1 MFFKKKEEIE
11 FPKTVEI
18 NSTSYTVVVSFYK
31 KKSSSVSF
39 KENTLHFR
47 LSSYL
52 SYNETRSHFKSL
64 LDSIS
69 KKLSTLNISST
80 SFKDIIEKKMFY
92 FAGKQFTIILH
103 NKRITKISDSVV
115 YVDEN
120 LSLEIMEKKI
130 KKLLLKHFSQNLVDY
145 VHYINSIS
153 YRAPITGVV
162 VKDVSSKWGHCTH
175 TNEILMNI
183 KLLNAPKEVLDY
195 VIYHELSHVKH
206 KNHSS
211 AFWNEVAR
219 FCPNYKYLRSELK
232 KNPPSFLCLD
242 NNY

>member
-1 MFFKKKEEIE
+1 MFFKKKEDIE

-18 NSTSYTVVVSFYK
+18 NSTSYIIVVSFYK

-52 SYNETRSHFKSL
+52 SYNETKSHFKSL
-64 LDSIS
+64 LDSIT
-69 KKLSTLNISST
+69 KKLSALNISST

-92 FAGKQFTIILH
+92 FAGKQFTIIFH
-103 NKRITKISDSVV
+103 SKRITKITDSFV
-115 YVDEN
+115 YVDKN
-120 LSLEIMEKKI
+120 LSLELMEKKI
-130 KKLLLKHFSQNLVDY
+130 KKLLLKHFSQNLIDY
-145 VHYINSIS
+145 VHHINSVS
-153 YRAPITGVV
+153 YRVPISGVV

-183 KLLNAPKEVLDY
+183 KLLNAPKELLDY

-219 FCPNYKYLRSELK
+219 FCPNYKSLRSELK

-242 NNY
+242 SN